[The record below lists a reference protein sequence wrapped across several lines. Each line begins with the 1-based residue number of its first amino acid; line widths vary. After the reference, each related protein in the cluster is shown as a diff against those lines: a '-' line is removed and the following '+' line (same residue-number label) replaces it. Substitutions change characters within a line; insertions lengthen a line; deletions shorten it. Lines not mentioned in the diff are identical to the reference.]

1 MSDASISAAGD
12 VPPKFT
18 QLLKDI
24 EGTEGELVRFECRVI
39 GQPTPTIKWFR
50 GRNQIDNSP
59 DFQVDRPPYFRHQF
73 DQILDS
79 VVVKP
84 FSQHRPATVSIIRN
98 FHLGVGL
105 QQIHLLPEF

>member
-1 MSDASISAAGD
+1 VYVDVFLTALGDVSDASISATGD

-50 GRNQIDNSP
+50 GRNQIENSP
-59 DFQVDRPPYFRHQF
+59 DFQVTYRD
-73 DQILDS
+73 D
-79 VVVKP
+79 
-84 FSQHRPATVSIIRN
+84 
-98 FHLGVGL
+98 
-105 QQIHLLPEF
+105 LLRDCH

>member
-1 MSDASISAAGD
+1 MSDASIAATGD

-50 GRNQIDNSP
+50 GRNQIDNSA
-59 DFQVDRPPYFRHQF
+59 DFQVAHGELITKR
-73 DQILDS
+73 
-79 VVVKP
+79 
-84 FSQHRPATVSIIRN
+84 
-98 FHLGVGL
+98 
-105 QQIHLLPEF
+105 

>member
-1 MSDASISAAGD
+1 VSAALGGDLVDASVAATGD

-50 GRNQIDNSP
+50 GRNQIDSSP
-59 DFQVDRPPYFRHQF
+59 DFQVTFFRFQS
-73 DQILDS
+73 L
-79 VVVKP
+79 
-84 FSQHRPATVSIIRN
+84 
-98 FHLGVGL
+98 
-105 QQIHLLPEF
+105 

>member
-1 MSDASISAAGD
+1 LSAAGD

-59 DFQVDRPPYFRHQF
+59 DFQVTHFTKRLFLHYPRKSEQGKYYELIHFY
-73 DQILDS
+73 S
-79 VVVKP
+79 V
-84 FSQHRPATVSIIRN
+84 QCNYLIRIT
-98 FHLGVGL
+98 H
-105 QQIHLLPEF
+105 I